1 MNRKFLIAGAF
12 FGLLAVILGA
22 FAAHGLKG
30 AISEASLNSFETGV
44 KFQINHALLLLIIGQ
59 INVLSEKA
67 SKTIYYLICTGIIFF
82 SGSIYLLST
91 GAISGIDFTSI
102 ALLTPVGGTLLIAG
116 WVILLLKFI
125 KLKKK

>member
-1 MNRKFLIAGAF
+1 MNRKFLIAGAL

-30 AISEASLNSFETGV
+30 AISEESLNSFETGV
-44 KFQINHALLLLIIGQ
+44 KFQMYHALLLLIIGAT
-59 INVLSEKA
+59 NVLSDKA
-67 SKTIYYLICTGIIFF
+67 SKLIYYLIFAGIVLF

-91 GAISGIDFTSI
+91 GAISGIDFTPI
-102 ALLTPVGGTLLIAG
+102 ALLTPIGGTLLIAG